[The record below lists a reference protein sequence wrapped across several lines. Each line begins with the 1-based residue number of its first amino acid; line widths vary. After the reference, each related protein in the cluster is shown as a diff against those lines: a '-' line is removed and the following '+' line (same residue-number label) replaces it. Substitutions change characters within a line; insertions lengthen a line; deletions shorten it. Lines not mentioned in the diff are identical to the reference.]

1 MKLYDKIFNVVK
13 EFTDKFT
20 NNPVTNVGVSGSIAA
35 ELTLII
41 SLILACLLFRHV
53 NVLLSAILIL
63 VIGMVLLLNMPLIP
77 KFKSEQDDS
86 LNKMLFYD
94 DIIDND
100 VKNFIKEL
108 STVENMQVPSV
119 GEDLINSDGI
129 IIGEAELF
137 WEEYSIAL
145 ILDELAL
152 EINDIKIFNL
162 QNLNELKNE
171 LIERIQ

>member
-1 MKLYDKIFNVVK
+1 MCVTKSNLEKTTFILNIKDDTEFDFSSWAGILRLYNLVQFSKKSLFVTNKGLEKELYDEL
-13 EFTDKFT
+13 EFLPNENK
-20 NNPVTNVGVSGSIAA
+20 N
-35 ELTLII
+35 I
-41 SLILACLLFRHV
+41 SSNWQEI
-53 NVLLSAILIL
+53 
-63 VIGMVLLLNMPLIP
+63 
-77 KFKSEQDDS
+77 
-86 LNKMLFYD
+86 YD
-94 DIIDND
+94 DIFDNN

-108 STVENMQVPSV
+108 SIIDNMQIPSV
-119 GEDLINSDGI
+119 GEDLMNSDGI